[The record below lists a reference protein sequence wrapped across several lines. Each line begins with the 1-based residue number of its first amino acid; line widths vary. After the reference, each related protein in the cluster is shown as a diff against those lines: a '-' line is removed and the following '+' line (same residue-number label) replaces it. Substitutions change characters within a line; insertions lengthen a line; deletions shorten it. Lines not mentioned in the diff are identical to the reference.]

1 MNQHTIT
8 IGNKKYPYYL
18 NLVPKTNKIKFKCEA
33 AKINQEL
40 LQEDIGKL
48 LLDLPQI
55 ILEELEFEEK
65 QDQTIRFRVS
75 ISDKKKIMKNA
86 FKNGYNNIS
95 GYLRDVGLNQK

>member
-8 IGNKKYPYYL
+8 IGNKKYTYYL
-18 NLVPKTNKIKFKCEA
+18 NLIHKTNKIKFKCEA
-33 AKINQEL
+33 AKINQEFL
-40 LQEDIGKL
+40 KEDIGKL

-75 ISDKKKIMKNA
+75 VSDKKKIMQNA

-95 GYLRDVGLNQK
+95 GYLRDVGLG